1 LLIDEIYYVLEC
13 DIPLFELKKK
23 PKYYSGQ
30 VLQKK
35 NTSNAMSLM
44 NLEYSSIPDSIKYY
58 RTDEQTSEF
67 EVSI

>member
-23 PKYYSGQ
+23 RKYYSFQ
-30 VLQKK
+30 VLQKN

-44 NLEYSSIPDSIKYY
+44 NLECSSIPDSIKYY